1 MPLIKPQAIPIPQ
14 TILPLD
20 KSQTPYTKIVPITS
34 DTPFEAC
41 RAIITDTNQS
51 VTLYFVD
58 GQDTAITPMSL
69 FAKTIYPFSIVKVTF
84 STGNCWALY

>member
-1 MPLIKPQAIPIPQ
+1 MPLLKPQAIPIPQ

-34 DTPFEAC
+34 DTEFEAC
-41 RAIITDTNQS
+41 RAIVTDTQQN

-58 GQDTAITPMSL
+58 SQNTAITPFNL
-69 FAKTIYPFSIVKVTF
+69 LRGVVYPVSVVRVTF
-84 STGNCWALY
+84 SAGKVWALY